1 MSPQQWHDL
10 FHIGDL
16 RAAYQIADRVK
27 DRVLI
32 DRLGP
37 VALAVAEH
45 VRGNDMEAR
54 LSQRVDLAAPG
65 VRDFREAVAEQNKRA
80 LTLLD
85 DIQADAIGL
94 DDPLVW
100 FAHRPRPSRST
111 SDMPLA
117 PHTTHT
123 KAGV

>member
-37 VALAVAEH
+37 VALAVAAH
-45 VRGNDMEAR
+45 VGGNDMEAR
-54 LSQRVDLAAPG
+54 LSQRVDLAVPG

-80 LTLLD
+80 LTLFD
-85 DIQADAIGL
+85 DIRRDQWIGGSSL
-94 DDPLVW
+94 GPSP
-100 FAHRPRPSRST
+100 PRRHA
-111 SDMPLA
+111 SDYRGSPIENCSYR
-117 PHTTHT
+117 
-123 KAGV
+123 